1 MTKETETTMTLVKRL
16 IALTAAIA
24 LMMGTIAGLASTANA
39 NTDSAQGSVSISCGI
54 PATVEMN
61 DFAFAPVDLLNSDS
75 TSTDPG
81 AVEISVDMGCYWGPW
96 QVGASATP
104 FTSGST
110 SQTFSASHLS
120 LEDANVELY
129 SLEPIDF
136 LGVLEPTAS
145 DAFFTGGGN
154 GGTVLETAENFFLW
168 WQLPDSPAPF
178 TTTASYTGHLTDL
191 PFIFSSITG
200 NAHVFTSTIT
210 VTLTLD

>member
-1 MTKETETTMTLVKRL
+1 MALRNKIIGL
-16 IALTAAIA
+16 IGVGALTVG
-24 LMMGTIAGLASTANA
+24 LTAGIANA
-39 NTDSAQGSVSISCGI
+39 NTDQAVGSVEISCSI
-54 PATVEMN
+54 PATVAMG
-61 DFAFAPVDLLNSDS
+61 DFSFAPVDLLVSDS

-81 AVEISVDMGCYWGPW
+81 AVQIAVDMGCYWGPW
-96 QVGASATP
+96 QVGASATS
-104 FTSGST
+104 FTSPTTVQS
-110 SQTFSASHLS
+110 FSASHLS
-120 LEDANVELY
+120 FEDAAVETY

-145 DAFFTGGGN
+145 DAYFTAGGS

-200 NAHVFTSTIT
+200 NTHTFSSTIT